1 MSRLFSRISHR
12 AFSSISIAPLAYMRV
27 FFGAI
32 MLWEVWRYFHH
43 NWVYTY
49 YIRPTVYF
57 SYYGMDWL
65 RPLPGNGM
73 ITLFVGLGGLA
84 FCIMIGLFYRLTM
97 PLFFL
102 GFTYVFLLD
111 QSNYLNHFYLVAL
124 LSFLLVFIPAHRAFS
139 LDSRLRPKIYAATA
153 PAWTLWILRFQIS
166 IVYFFGGIAKLNSDW
181 LRGEPM
187 RMWLAQRT
195 DFPLI
200 GQFFTEEW
208 LVVAFS
214 YGGIFIDLFAVPLLF
229 IPRIRW
235 LTMALLVSFHLLN
248 ARLWNIGI
256 FPWLM
261 IALLPLFLP
270 IAWWERVAINQRR
283 AFDSYKSDTHKDNT
297 YQFGEKGKRL
307 ALIFLAV
314 YCSFQLIF
322 PLRHFFIPGHA
333 SWTEEGE
340 KFSWHM
346 KLRDKQGII
355 TYIIVQSSTGHSW
368 EELPEDYLTER
379 QVGFLPEN
387 PDAILQFAHYLATLW
402 GDIEVYA
409 DVRISLNGR
418 EYSQLVDPTVNLAAE
433 PRRWRRS
440 EWLLPLTTPLDQ
452 RQWSN

>member
-1 MSRLFSRISHR
+1 MNRLLSQISLN
-12 AFSSISIAPLAYMRV
+12 AFSPIPITPFAYMRF

-49 YIRPTVYF
+49 YMRPTIYF

-73 ITLFVGLGGLA
+73 ITLFIGLGLLA

-139 LDSRLRPKIYAATA
+139 LDSRLRPKIYATTA
-153 PAWTLWILRFQIS
+153 PAWMLWLVRFQIT

-181 LRGEPM
+181 LHGEPM

-235 LTMALLVSFHLLN
+235 LTMALLISFHLLN

-256 FPWLM
+256 FPWMM

-270 IAWWERVAINQRR
+270 IAWWERITISR
-283 AFDSYKSDTHKDNT
+283 
-297 YQFGEKGKRL
+297 RL
-307 ALIFLAV
+307 AHQQNIYANATTYPFSKKSQRLILIFLAI

-322 PLRHFFIPGHA
+322 PLRHFFIPGHV

-340 KFSWHM
+340 KFSWQM
-346 KLRDKQGII
+346 KLRDKHSII
-355 TYIIVQSSTGHSW
+355 TYIIVQPSTGQSW
-368 EELPEDYLTER
+368 EELPEDYLTPR
-379 QVGFLPEN
+379 QLNNLPEN
-387 PDAILQFAHYLATLW
+387 PDAVLQFAHYLATLW
-402 GDIEVYA
+402 DDVEVYA
-409 DVRISLNGR
+409 NVLVSLNGR
-418 EYSQLVDPTVNLAAE
+418 EYSRLIDPTINLAAE
-433 PRRWRRS
+433 PRRWGGRS
-440 EWLLPLTTPLDQ
+440 AWILPLTTPLNQ
-452 RQWSN
+452 RR